1 MLSLE
6 LPPTCSE
13 PVSLK
18 SRWVNSARTLYSITF
33 IQTRMQWEP
42 HAIKESSLF
51 VTWMFKVARTC
62 QLLWSLQKY
71 CAEHTHDPETLL
83 TCLDENYD
91 DSSKRCQKA
100 LDADEE
106 EDNQGESNEGHITID
121 ISDVTIIYAKWTI
134 DHFSKISL
142 SLCEYILWWGVVLSH
157 IHIYSG
163 HPLYFD
169 FQGYSH
175 LFIYI

>member
-134 DHFSKISL
+134 LTTFRRYL
-142 SLCEYILWWGVVLSH
+142 YLCVNQELKLLILVW
-157 IHIYSG
+157 I
-163 HPLYFD
+163 
-169 FQGYSH
+169 
-175 LFIYI
+175 